1 MASLTLGKKTCS
13 SCYLEIGKNHKN
25 ISCVTCGGCFHA
37 RAACLKSPLK
47 CQQTEIDTC
56 DMCLTYS
63 LPFHQ
68 IDDDEFEFI
77 FGDFTRFPKDEDMDR
92 LKRLKFNPFS
102 FSTDIN
108 SKTEY
113 FLSENFECQDC
124 NYYLPSD
131 FPHFDDKDMSIINLN
146 IRSLANKFDTFK
158 NLLDTLK
165 QRFSIISL
173 TETWLNEHKSVE
185 NFGLTDYYFVCSNRI
200 NRRGGGLGIYVSNNF
215 NFKRR
220 PDLDIIEDGIIETLF
235 IEIISTS
242 GKNII
247 VGTVYRP
254 PSGNFDMF
262 ENKFNEILTKVDKS
276 NKITYLMGDF
286 NIDLLKTENSD
297 YSSRFC
303 EQLFTSSFFPL
314 ITRPSRITQHTATL
328 IDNIFTNDL
337 AQLDSGINGIIFFD
351 ISDHLPI
358 FHLTATKTKNNSKP
372 IHTQYKRTVNKK
384 SLASFLSYVK
394 NISWSNT
401 FQTHDPC
408 ESYSIFHN
416 NLQVAIN
423 KSFPLVKTNP
433 KNDRSVNHAKS
444 PWLTSGILKSISK
457 KNQLYKKFL
466 KKPSSRI
473 ETNYKKYK
481 NKLNHLIKIAKKN
494 ITKINFP
501 NTKTI

>member
-1 MASLTLGKKTCS
+1 
-13 SCYLEIGKNHKN
+13 
-25 ISCVTCGGCFHA
+25 
-37 RAACLKSPLK
+37 
-47 CQQTEIDTC
+47 
-56 DMCLTYS
+56 
-63 LPFHQ
+63 
-68 IDDDEFEFI
+68 
-77 FGDFTRFPKDEDMDR
+77 MDR

-102 FSTDIN
+102 FPTDIN

-173 TETWLNEHKSVE
+173 TETWLNEYKSVE
-185 NFGLTDYYFVCSNRI
+185 NFGSTDYYFVCSNRI
-200 NRRGGGLGIYVSNNF
+200 NRRGGGLGIYISNNF

-220 PDLDIIEDGIIETLF
+220 SDLDIIEDGIIETLF
-235 IEIISTS
+235 ISTS

-358 FHLTATKTKNNSKP
+358 FHFTATKNKNNSKP

-394 NISWSNT
+394 NIS
-401 FQTHDPC
+401 C

-466 KKPSSRI
+466 RKPSSRI

-481 NKLNHLIKIAKKN
+481 NKLNHLIAKKN